1 MKIGAGKTE
10 GGKGLQNHLA
20 GIIQQNKEEKVSYC
34 LVEESGPDHDKRF
47 TVEVRLNS
55 NVIGRGTGRS
65 KKDAEQAAAR
75 EALALM
81 GE

>member
-1 MKIGAGKTE
+1 M
-10 GGKGLQNHLA
+10 
-20 GIIQQNKEEKVSYC
+20 
-34 LVEESGPDHDKRF
+34 EESGPDHDKRF

-55 NVIGRGTGRS
+55 NVIGTGTGRS